1 MRIIIT
7 LILVMTSTL
16 PLFLKAQQINTLYFM
31 EDVPVR
37 HILNPS
43 FEPVTDYYL
52 SLPVIGLTQFN
63 VGNNSV
69 SLKDVV
75 YKVGGRTITFLDPQ
89 GDKNLFYN
97 TLKPNSVVRADLQT
111 NLISFGFRHE
121 SDYWTF
127 TMTEKLKGTIN
138 LPKDLFRIS
147 LFGAQNILNNT
158 FDATGLQGDISA
170 YTESAVGYATQ
181 LDKKWRVGGKLK
193 LLVGSANL
201 SNHNNLVR
209 LNIGIDQV
217 LLQGDG
223 FANYSGPVQLIP
235 GNNSQSFTAV
245 TPTTLGG
252 WLKPSG
258 LGAGFDIGCEYQL
271 NKKIELSAA
280 LNDVGF
286 IHWSANA
293 LNYHSTDNYNFA
305 GINLFNNNSTV
316 GSFQDIYNQLVSGNV
331 LSDTIVKVLKK
342 SLVSDQTNNSYFTAT
357 TAKLNLGFE
366 YSLIQDKLNLG
377 LLSYSQLFR
386 FIVTEEVTASVNSH
400 PYNWLDASL
409 SYSLVNGRFSTY
421 GAGLGIKT
429 GFIHWFVAA
438 DYIPFY
444 KASLSLSDLGF
455 TNSSVNI
462 PIPYNSTTF
471 NVSAGMN
478 IVFDKMKPKSN
489 RGLIRSK
496 KRNDC
501 NCEWF

>member
-1 MRIIIT
+1 
-7 LILVMTSTL
+7 MTSTL
-16 PLFLKAQQINTLYFM
+16 PVILKAQQVNTLYFM

-63 VGNNSV
+63 IGNNSV

-75 YKVGGRTITFLDPQ
+75 YNVGGRTITFLDPQ

-97 TLKPNSVVRADLQT
+97 TLKPNTVVRTDLQT

-127 TMTEKLKGTIN
+127 TMTEKLLGTIN

-147 LFGAQNILNNT
+147 LFGAQNILNNS

-193 LLVGSANL
+193 LLVGSANV
-201 SNHNNLVR
+201 SNHNNLVK
-209 LNIGIDQV
+209 LNIGIGQV
-217 LLQGDG
+217 QLEGNG
-223 FANYSGPVQLIP
+223 SASYSGPVQLIP
-235 GNNSQSFTAV
+235 VNNSQSISAV

-271 NKKIELSAA
+271 NKEIKLSAA

-293 LNYHSTDNYNFA
+293 LDYHSTANYNFS
-305 GINLFNNNSTV
+305 GITLFNNNSTV
-316 GSFQDIYNQLVSGNV
+316 GSFQDIYNQLVNRNV
-331 LSDTIVKVLKK
+331 LSDTIVSALRK
-342 SLVSDQTNNSYFTAT
+342 SLNNTSSNNSYITAT

-366 YSLIQDKLNLG
+366 YNLIQDKLNLG

-386 FIVTEEVTASVNSH
+386 FILTEELTASMNSH
-400 PYNWLDASL
+400 PLHWLDASL
-409 SYSLVNGRFSTY
+409 SYSIVNGRFSTY
-421 GAGLGIKT
+421 GAGLGVKT

-455 TNSSVNI
+455 KNSGINI

-471 NVSAGMN
+471 NLSAGMN
-478 IVFDKMKPKSN
+478 IVFDKMKPKSS
-489 RGLIRSK
+489 RGLIHSK
-496 KRNDC
+496 ERNDC